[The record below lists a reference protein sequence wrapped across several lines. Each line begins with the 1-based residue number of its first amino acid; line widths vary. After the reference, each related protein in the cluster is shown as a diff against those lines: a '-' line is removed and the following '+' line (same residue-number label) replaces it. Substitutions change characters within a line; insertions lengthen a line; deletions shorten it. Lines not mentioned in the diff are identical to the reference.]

1 MVKIVSPHL
10 LYEAE
15 EMEKTIKQEA
25 ALVCDHLA
33 KIIKSSSTVRML
45 VPENGNGEITM
56 EVAVP
61 PVVKE
66 TIRLY
71 TERWTEMVNKFNKKY
86 EKYNGEGFYH
96 PGDYETRIG
105 Q

>member
-1 MVKIVSPHL
+1 MAKIVQPHL

-15 EMEKTIKQEA
+15 EMQKTIKQEA

-45 VPENGNGEITM
+45 IPENESGEITV
-56 EVAVP
+56 EVVVP
-61 PVVKE
+61 PVVEE
-66 TIRLY
+66 TIRMY
-71 TERWTEMVNKFNKKY
+71 NKRWTDMVNKFNKKY
-86 EKYNGEGFYH
+86 GTYNGQGFYH